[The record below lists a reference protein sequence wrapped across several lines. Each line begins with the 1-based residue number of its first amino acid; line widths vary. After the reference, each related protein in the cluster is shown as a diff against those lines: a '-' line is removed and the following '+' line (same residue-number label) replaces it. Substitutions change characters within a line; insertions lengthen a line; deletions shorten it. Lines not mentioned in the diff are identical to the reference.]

1 MRRTAIVVDPDR
13 FGVFLEIGWRGH
25 QVWRNDVR
33 YGANQAGIHIGGA
46 IAL

>member
-1 MRRTAIVVDPDR
+1 MAGIAAFFGK
-13 FGVFLEIGWRGH
+13 FGVFFELGWRGH

-46 IAL
+46 LAL